1 MMFKSILLNTIINKI
16 LIMNILIIKLN
27 QINKKLNINIL
38 FQANELIHQI
48 I

>member
-1 MMFKSILLNTIINKI
+1 
-16 LIMNILIIKLN
+16 MNILIIKLN